1 MQEEWSILLLCAFL
15 GQILKFVEQFF
26 IIHIDRRQFMKHELN
41 SQITKQ
47 MLRDAFLSL
56 LEKKPI
62 SKITISELVVLCDV
76 NRKTFY
82 YHFADV
88 YDLLQWHLNNE
99 IDKAIS
105 AIDSP
110 YDLDVT
116 IAYSINYMKQH
127 SYLQNCINEP
137 VARNK
142 FTEVLEKTLYP
153 MIFKILSDL
162 ESSHEKSIDADFKEF
177 LTKNITRTTVL
188 SILDSI
194 ENPNEYDYKLLH
206 LYISTISKASV
217 NGFFDSI

>member
-1 MQEEWSILLLCAFL
+1 
-15 GQILKFVEQFF
+15 
-26 IIHIDRRQFMKHELN
+26 MKHELN

-116 IAYSINYMKQH
+116 IAYSKNYMKQH

-162 ESSHEKSIDADFKEF
+162 ESSHEKSIDADFKDF

-194 ENPNEYDYKLLH
+194 ENPNEYDYKLLQ

>member
-116 IAYSINYMKQH
+116 IAYSRNYMKQH

-194 ENPNEYDYKLLH
+194 ENPNEYDYKLLQ